1 VCVLQNNE
9 ANALVYIEQKSK
21 GGNFRHSLSFL
32 TFFPKSLLRWGE
44 KKEYQKSARKL
55 TPQMEL
61 VWVINARV
69 VMEKRGIRREWD
81 W

>member
-1 VCVLQNNE
+1 LNKKAKGEILGILYRFLRFSPKVCC
-9 ANALVYIEQKSK
+9 
-21 GGNFRHSLSFL
+21 GGG
-32 TFFPKSLLRWGE
+32 K